1 MLKGSIVAL
10 VTPFYAD
17 GSVNFDKLG
26 ELLEFHA
33 KNDTAGIVIL
43 GTTGEAS
50 TLTFAEEE
58 EIVKYSVAKLK
69 KRVPLIV
76 GSGSNE
82 TEKAVQMSRKYSE
95 LGADYVLVITPYYN
109 KTNESGLIKHFTVVA
124 DASLCPV
131 IMYNVPSRTGM
142 NMSLHAIE
150 VLSKHPNICGI
161 KEASGNISYSTSVA
175 KYISDDFAM
184 YSGNDDIIVPM
195 MALGSSGVISVLAN
209 IAPRQTAEM
218 VRLCLEE
225 KYRQANRLQ
234 QDMLAVIHD
243 LFIEVNP
250 IPVKEAMNH
259 LGYSVGGYRMPL
271 DEMAL
276 GNKEKLYQTLEQKKE
291 LIF

>member
-26 ELLEFHA
+26 ELLEFHV

-109 KTNESGLIKHFTVVA
+109 KTNESGLIKHFTAVA

-175 KYISDDFAM
+175 KYVSDDFAM

-250 IPVKEAMNH
+250 IPVKAAMNH

>member
-26 ELLEFHA
+26 ELLEFHV

-109 KTNESGLIKHFTVVA
+109 KTNESGLIKHFTAVA

-175 KYISDDFAM
+175 KYVSDDFAM

-218 VRLCLEE
+218 VRLCIEE

-250 IPVKEAMNH
+250 IPVKEAMNR

>member
-1 MLKGSIVAL
+1 MLKGSMVAL
-10 VTPFYAD
+10 VTPFYED

-26 ELLEFHA
+26 ELLEYHIE
-33 KNDTAGIVIL
+33 NGTSGIVIL

-50 TLTFAEEE
+50 TLTFEEE
-58 EIVKYSVAKLK
+58 EKIVSFSVNKIK
-69 KRVPLIV
+69 KRIPLIV

-82 TEKAVQMSRKYSE
+82 TEKAVRMSKKYSE

-109 KTNESGLIKHFTVVA
+109 KTNESGLIKHFTAVA

-131 IMYNVPSRTGM
+131 ILYNVPSRTGM

-161 KEASGNISYSTSVA
+161 KEASGNMSYATNVA
-175 KYISDDFAM
+175 KYISPSFAM

-195 MALGSSGVISVLAN
+195 MAIGSLGVISVLAN
-209 IAPRQTAEM
+209 IAPKNTSKM
-218 VRLCLEE
+218 VELCLEE
-225 KYRQANRLQ
+225 KYKEANHLQ
-234 QDMLAVIHD
+234 QELLETIHD

-259 LGYSVGGYRMPL
+259 LGFAVGGSRMPSS
-271 DEMAL
+271 A
-276 GNKEKLYQTLEQKKE
+276 
-291 LIF
+291 